1 MPPSSS
7 PPEAAHVHRDSRR
20 RQILAEQVR
29 LLYCNANVAIGVTLV
44 ATAIL
49 GHLQWGVVPHLVI
62 LGWCLYMFLV
72 SVGRFTLKRRYWRA
86 KPSSIETRMWGAAFA
101 IGAGLAGAG
110 WGAAGILLYPEAHLA
125 NQVILVFIL
134 GGMILGAASVLA
146 PRPEA
151 FLAFIVPTGLA
162 PAVRLMVQGDEAHVA
177 MGLLASLFTLATLIT
192 TRRIHLTIS
201 SSLNLQFENQ
211 DLVEDLQAAKNH
223 AEALNVQLEVRVQE
237 RTAELHRLT
246 ERLRTEIKQ
255 REQVEEELLTFGMEF
270 RILTKDLEAATPSGN
285 PFKTF
290 STDPEARIDQLAMS
304 AVRLAEEA
312 RGCRVV
318 DVSAQKCGWDITSYE
333 PTANGRVPDARHI
346 KVKGRVK
353 GASTVTVTKNE
364 IFESWNQGAKYYLA
378 IVLIGEDESIEGIH
392 YVPHPF
398 KEEPGWGVSSVNY
411 ELKAL
416 LGGAEA
422 F

>member
-1 MPPSSS
+1 
-7 PPEAAHVHRDSRR
+7 
-20 RQILAEQVR
+20 
-29 LLYCNANVAIGVTLV
+29 
-44 ATAIL
+44 
-49 GHLQWGVVPHLVI
+49 
-62 LGWCLYMFLV
+62 
-72 SVGRFTLKRRYWRA
+72 
-86 KPSSIETRMWGAAFA
+86 MWGAAFA

-192 TRRIHLTIS
+192 TTRIHLTIS

-416 LGGAEA
+416 LGGAEG